1 MGAGPATA
9 LAPCHLSL
17 GVRAEMS
24 TVLPEP
30 TSIESAE
37 DDRLVYNDAVV
48 HIGTTNGSGSQSAN
62 LILLRAVCRMG
73 IPVSGKNL
81 FPSNI
86 AGLPTWFTIRANEDG
101 WLARRGRSDI
111 LIAMNDATA
120 AADMAEL
127 EPGATVILND
137 VLKKLVTR
145 TDLRVHAV
153 PFNKL
158 VADACPDRKLRNR
171 VINVIYVGVL
181 AWLLEIDTESVAEAI
196 SHQFAGK
203 KSAVTLNKAAA
214 DAGYEWAKN
223 HLPRHPGLRMRPSHK
238 TQGRIIIEGNEA
250 TAIGLLF
257 GGTTVLAWYPITP
270 SSSVCENL
278 IDLFEKH
285 RSDPATGKATYAA
298 VQAEDEIASIG
309 FVLGAGWAG
318 ARAVTATSGPGISL
332 MAEMAGLSYFA
343 EIPAVIVDVQRMGP
357 STGLPTRTNQGDIA
371 KAYQLSHGD
380 CKHVLLIPGCV
391 AECYEFA
398 MKALDLAEQLQTLVF
413 LMSDLD
419 LGMNKWLSDAFT
431 PPAEGAIPRGK
442 VLDAAALEKVAKF
455 ERYRDVDGDGI
466 PYRTLPGTDNP
477 KAAYFTR
484 GTGHKPDAEYSEN
497 AQNWQQNMDR
507 LARKFETARKLAP
520 APIVDEV
527 HGARVGIIA
536 YGSSDPAVAEAR
548 HILDVLHETPTSY
561 LRIRALPANPAIRDF
576 IARYDRI
583 YLVEQNRDAQ
593 MAGILKV
600 EYPEL
605 AAKIK
610 SVLHYNGLPI
620 DAQMIVDG
628 IAGPTE
634 RK

>member
-1 MGAGPATA
+1 
-9 LAPCHLSL
+9 
-17 GVRAEMS
+17 MS
-24 TVLPEP
+24 TVLPQSSSQE
-30 TSIESAE
+30 TLE
-37 DDRLVYNDAVV
+37 DDQRVFNDLVV
-48 HIGTTNGSGSQSAN
+48 HIATKNGSGSQSAN
-62 LILLRAVCRMG
+62 LILLRAMCKMG
-73 IPVSGKNL
+73 VPVSGKNL

-101 WLARRGRSDI
+101 WLARRVRSDV
-111 LIAMNDATA
+111 LVAMNDATA

-127 EPGATVILND
+127 EPGSMVIIND
-137 VLKKLVTR
+137 ALKKFVTR
-145 TDLRVHAV
+145 TDLRVHEV

-158 VADACPDRKLRNR
+158 VAEACPDHKLRKR
-171 VINVIYVGVL
+171 VINVIYDGVL
-181 AWLLEIDTESVAEAI
+181 AWLLDIDTETMAEAI
-196 SHQFAGK
+196 SHQFGGK
-203 KSAVTLNKAAA
+203 KSAVALNKSAA
-214 DAGYEWAKN
+214 DVGYEWAKAN
-223 HLPRHPGLRMRPSHK
+223 LPKHPGLGLRASNK
-238 TQGRIIIEGNEA
+238 TQDKIIIEGNES

-270 SSSVCENL
+270 SSSVCETL
-278 IDLFEKH
+278 IDLLDKH
-285 RSDPATGKATYAA
+285 RVDPVSGNATYAA

-309 FVLGAGWAG
+309 MVLGAGWAG

-332 MAEMAGLSYFA
+332 MSEMAGLSYFA

-380 CKHVLLIPGCV
+380 CKHVLLIPGSV

-413 LMSDLD
+413 LMTDLD
-419 LGMNKWLSDAFT
+419 LGMNKWLSPAFA

-442 VLDAAALEKVAKF
+442 VLDAAALEKIAKF
-455 ERYRDVDGDGI
+455 ERYRDIDGDGI
-466 PYRTLPGTDNP
+466 PYRTIPGTDNP
-477 KAAYFTR
+477 KAAFFTR

-507 LARKFETARKLAP
+507 LLRKFETARTLAP
-520 APIVDEV
+520 APVVDHV
-527 HGARVGIIA
+527 NGARVGIIA
-536 YGSSDPAVAEAR
+536 YGSSDIAVAEAR
-548 HILDVLHETPTSY
+548 HILGVRHETPTSY
-561 LRIRALPANPAIRDF
+561 MRVRALPAHPSIREF
-576 IARYDRI
+576 IGRYDKI

-600 EYPEL
+600 EFPEF

-610 SVLHYNGLPI
+610 SVLHYNGMPI
-620 DAQMIVDG
+620 DAQCIVDG
-628 IAGPTE
+628 IARATE

>member
-1 MGAGPATA
+1 MGAGPNTA
-9 LAPCHLSL
+9 PAPNYRPS

-24 TVLPEP
+24 TVLPQP
-30 TSIESAE
+30 TSRESDE
-37 DDRLVYNDAVV
+37 DDQPVYNDAVI
-48 HIGTTNGSGSQSAN
+48 HIATKNGSGSQSAN

-111 LIAMNDATA
+111 LVAMNDSTV
-120 AADMAEL
+120 AADLGEL
-127 EPGATVILND
+127 EPGATVVISD
-137 VLKKLVTR
+137 ALKKLVTR
-145 TDLRVHAV
+145 TDLRMHEV

-158 VADACPDRKLRNR
+158 AAEACPDHKLRKR

-181 AWLLEIDTESVAEAI
+181 AWLLDIDTESVAEAI
-196 SHQFAGK
+196 SHQFGGK
-203 KSAVTLNKAAA
+203 KAAVALNKAAA

-223 HLPRHPGLRMRPSHK
+223 HLPKHPNLRMRPSHK
-238 TQGRIIIEGNEA
+238 TQDKVIIEGNEA

-270 SSSVCENL
+270 SSSVCETL
-278 IDLFEKH
+278 IDLLDKH
-285 RSDPATGKATYAA
+285 RVDPATGKATYAA
-298 VQAEDEIASIG
+298 VQAEDELASIG

-318 ARAVTATSGPGISL
+318 ARAVTATSGPGVSL

-380 CKHVLLIPGCV
+380 CKHVLLIPGTV
-391 AECYEFA
+391 VECYEFA
-398 MKALDLAEQLQTLVF
+398 IKALDLAEHLQTLVF
-413 LMSDLD
+413 LMTDLD
-419 LGMNKWLSDAFT
+419 LGMNKWLSPSFT

-442 VLDAAALEKVAKF
+442 VLDAAALEKIAKF

-507 LARKFETARKLAP
+507 LARKFETARKLTP
-520 APIVDEV
+520 APVIDHVQ
-527 HGARVGIIA
+527 GARVGLIA
-536 YGSSDPAVAEAR
+536 YGSSDMAVGEAR
-548 HILDVLHETPTSY
+548 HILGVRHETPTSY
-561 LRIRALPANPAIRDF
+561 LRIRALPTNPVLRDF

-610 SVLHYNGLPI
+610 SILHYNGLPI
-620 DAQMIVDG
+620 DAQTIVDG
-628 IAGPTE
+628 VAGHAE

>member
-1 MGAGPATA
+1 
-9 LAPCHLSL
+9 
-17 GVRAEMS
+17 MS
-24 TVLPEP
+24 TVLPQSSTQE
-30 TSIESAE
+30 ALE
-37 DDRLVYNDAVV
+37 DDQRVFNDLVV
-48 HIGTTNGSGSQSAN
+48 HIATKNGSGSQSSN
-62 LILLRAVCRMG
+62 LILLRAICKMG

-101 WLARRGRSDI
+101 WLARRVRTDV

-127 EPGATVILND
+127 VPGSMVIIND
-137 VLKKLVTR
+137 VLKKFITR
-145 TDLRVHAV
+145 TDLRVHEV

-158 VADACPDRKLRNR
+158 VAEACPDHKLRKR
-171 VINVIYVGVL
+171 VINVIYTGVL
-181 AWLLEIDTESVAEAI
+181 AWLLDIDMEAITEAI
-196 SHQFAGK
+196 SHQFGGK
-203 KSAVTLNKAAA
+203 KSAVALNKAAA
-214 DAGYEWAKN
+214 DAGYEWAKA
-223 HLPRHPGLRMRPSHK
+223 HLPKHPALGLRASNK
-238 TQGRIIIEGNEA
+238 TADKLIIEGNEA

-257 GGTTVLAWYPITP
+257 GGTTVLSWYPITP
-270 SSSVCENL
+270 SSSVCETL
-278 IDLFEKH
+278 IDLFDKY
-285 RSDPATGKATYAA
+285 RIDPATGKATYAA
-298 VQAEDEIASIG
+298 IQAEDEIASMG
-309 FVLGAGWAG
+309 FMLGAGWAG

-332 MAEMAGLSYFA
+332 MSEMAGLSYFA

-357 STGLPTRTNQGDIA
+357 STGLPTRTNQGDIG

-380 CKHVLLIPGCV
+380 CKHPLLIPGSV

-398 MKALDLAEQLQTLVF
+398 IKALDLAEHLQTLVF
-413 LMSDLD
+413 LMTDLD
-419 LGMNKWLSDAFT
+419 LGMNKWLSPSFA
-431 PPAEGAIPRGK
+431 PPAETPVPRGK

-455 ERYRDVDGDGI
+455 ERYRDVDGDGV

-507 LARKFETARKLAP
+507 LSRKFETARQLAP
-520 APIVDEV
+520 APVADHV
-527 HGARVGIIA
+527 NGSRVGILA

-548 HILDVLHETPTSY
+548 HVLAMKHETPTSY
-561 LRIRALPANPAIRDF
+561 LRIRALPANPAIREF
-576 IARYDRI
+576 IAKYDRI

-593 MAGILKV
+593 MAAILKA

-610 SVLHYNGLPI
+610 SILHYNGMPI
-620 DAQMIVDG
+620 DAQSIVDG
-628 IAGPTE
+628 VAAE